1 MTSEAI
7 AVSSGKGDAGK
18 TVAGSPMLSW
28 DVGTAYE
35 LFVSLHVLHEPERY
49 DLRPAWAAKIR
60 ARIPTAERTFL
71 EETQSFLSFPLAWVY
86 RLPPPKNAI
95 TVLYALQQIPA
106 ASRSSTLLDLERGI
120 KPESKVLLEIAQR
133 RRWDKT
139 ELATLIPLM
148 CKDAVDQDEQGLI
161 KFLNWWVR
169 PDDFGTMLYSALQAY
184 YQAFFEQEEQ
194 RVGPVLETGL
204 EHAQQLAEHLSIREL
219 IAELSQGVQYTE
231 ELGKELIIV
240 PTFWMTP
247 LVHLD
252 AIHAD
257 QKLFLFGARPTTMS
271 AIPGE
276 LVPDGLLIALQAL
289 ADPTRLK
296 ILRYLSQQELTP
308 SELARRLNLRAPT
321 VTHHLKE
328 LRLAG
333 LINVTL
339 RGQEKALPGEARCAG
354 FHSRGSE
361 GFLKGNIS
369 QRQTI
374 DEPPCKAQAPGRFVP
389 GACYFIGLLL
399 VGRFEFGSGILGRPG
414 ESSLSRRSRICS

>member
-1 MTSEAI
+1 MTMESIKA
-7 AVSSGKGDAGK
+7 AAQTTTLG
-18 TVAGSPMLSW
+18 W

-49 DLRPAWAAKIR
+49 DLRPSWTAKIR
-60 ARIPTAERTFL
+60 SRIPTTERTFL
-71 EETQSFLSFPLAWVY
+71 EEIQSFFSFPLGWVH
-86 RLPPPKNAI
+86 RLPQPKNAI

-106 ASRSSTLLDLERGI
+106 AQRSVTLLELDKGI
-120 KPESKVLLEIAQR
+120 KPESKRLLQIAER
-133 RRWDKT
+133 RRWDK
-139 ELATLIPLM
+139 EDLSVLVPLM
-148 CKDAVDQDEQGLI
+148 CKDSVDQNERGLI
-161 KFLNWWVR
+161 KYLNWWVR
-169 PDDFGTMLYSALQAY
+169 PEDFGTMLYSSLQAY

-194 RVGPVLETGL
+194 RVGPVLEAGI
-204 EHAQQLAEHLSIREL
+204 EHAKQLASRLTIPEL
-219 IAELSQGVQYTE
+219 IAELSQGIRYTE
-231 ELGKELIIV
+231 ALGKELIVV

-252 AIHAD
+252 AVGPD
-257 QKLFLFGARPTTMS
+257 QKIFLFGARPSTMS

-276 LVPDGLLIALQAL
+276 LVPDGLLIALKAL

-339 RGQEKALPGEARCAG
+339 HGQEKLYRTRLGALDSI
-354 FHSRGSE
+354 HVNLK
-361 GFLKGNIS
+361 GFLKGNG
-369 QRQTI
+369 T
-374 DEPPCKAQAPGRFVP
+374 
-389 GACYFIGLLL
+389 
-399 VGRFEFGSGILGRPG
+399 RP
-414 ESSLSRRSRICS
+414 